1 MRVTDAAV
9 FDNVQRQLTHARQ
22 NVVTAQEQAGTGMRV
37 QKPSDDPVAAA
48 AARRERSR
56 QALADVGVSA
66 TESATTQLEGS
77 DSALND
83 VYEGLT
89 SAYDLALANAS
100 STPNA
105 ENRTAAAT
113 QVRMIREQMVAL
125 GNTNVGG
132 RYIFAG
138 YRDQTPAFSQ
148 TGNFVGDSSTKE
160 VQAVPGVYVKASI
173 SGDKVFGTGSPDDMF
188 SSLDKLATALDANDP
203 DAVRSL
209 LTDLN
214 TNQSRVL
221 AARSQVGAMLD
232 TARVAGAVA
241 GRQSYQSKIEVGRL
255 VEVDEITAATN
266 MMQAQGALNTALAIA
281 QQIPVGGLT
290 GGK

>member
-1 MRVTDAAV
+1 MRVTDSAV
-9 FDNVQRQLTHARQ
+9 FENVKRQVMAARQ
-22 NVVTAQEQAGTGMRV
+22 GVLTAQSQAGTGMRV

-48 AARRERSR
+48 AARREKSR
-56 QALADVGVSA
+56 LALADAGVSA
-66 TESATTQLEGS
+66 TETVTTQLEGT

-83 VYEGLT
+83 VFASLT
-89 SAYDLALANAS
+89 SARDLALENAS
-100 STPNA
+100 STASA

-132 RYIFAG
+132 RFVFAG

-148 TGNFVGDSSTKE
+148 SGTFDGDSSTKE
-160 VQAVPGVYVKASI
+160 VEALPGLHVKASI
-173 SGDKVFGTGSPDDMF
+173 SGDKVFGTDSPDDLF
-188 SSLDKLATALDANDP
+188 TTLDSLASALDANDP
-203 DAVRSL
+203 DAVRGL
-209 LTDLN
+209 LKDLE

-221 AARSQVGAMLD
+221 AARTQVGGMLD
-232 TARVAGAVA
+232 SARVAGAVA
-241 GRQSYQSKIEVGRL
+241 SQSSYHSKVEIGRL

-266 MMQAQGALNTALAIA
+266 LVQAQGALNAALAIA
-281 QQIPVGGLT
+281 QQIPTGGLA